1 MIKNNV
7 LSVAAAVLGLSVAGG
22 AGVDLKSPPSVWLSS
37 ELVGMKVVSQDGASL
52 GKLED
57 VVVHPGNRPA
67 YAVLAFGEWHDFGDK
82 LFALPWSV
90 LRTVES
96 DSTKKDSARSLVLP
110 VDRERLKAAPG
121 FNKKRWPDFAK
132 AEWTKDID
140 AFYVGDL
147 NPNTSS
153 PAIEAASRMP
163 SHVWRVTE
171 LKGTNVLTPDG
182 ETLGD
187 IRELAIDSNGRV
199 AYATLS
205 VGGFLGLG
213 DRVVP
218 VPWDLF
224 KVSFEGEKSDK
235 QLITLAITKKQLEL
249 APEFKTDKAMRA
261 EMCEPKWVQRV
272 YEHYSCPMYWTR
284 AEKSDVGA
292 GSSK

>member
-22 AGVDLKSPPSVWLSS
+22 AGVDVKSPPSVWLSS
-37 ELVGMKVVSQDGASL
+37 ELVGMKVVSKDGASL
-52 GKLED
+52 GKVED
-57 VVVHPGNRPA
+57 VVVHPGNRSA
-67 YAVLAFGEWHDFGDK
+67 YAVLAFGEWHGVGDK

-110 VDRERLKAAPG
+110 LDRERLKAAPG
-121 FNKKRWPDFAK
+121 FNKKRWPDFAS
-132 AEWTKDID
+132 AEWTKDVD
-140 AFYVGDL
+140 AYYVGDL
-147 NPNTSS
+147 NPNTAS
-153 PAIEAASRMP
+153 PAIEAASRTQA
-163 SHVWRVTE
+163 HVWRVTE
-171 LKGTNVLTPDG
+171 LKGTKVLTPDG

-224 KVSFEGEKSDK
+224 KFSLEGEKSDK
-235 QLITLAITKKQLEL
+235 QVITLAITKKQLEL
-249 APEFKTDKAMRA
+249 APEFKTDKALRA
-261 EMCEPKWVQRV
+261 EMCDPKWVQRV
-272 YEHYSCPMYWTR
+272 YEHYSCPVYWNR
-284 AEKSDVGA
+284 AETSDAGA